1 LTSST
6 TFDKIPIETIRKGQ
20 HLMNSL
26 RDVKTAT
33 RQELI
38 AYLESWGT
46 ACYDDE
52 STSLLREAA
61 VDTFKT
67 EGC

>member
-1 LTSST
+1 MFYSIMEI
-6 TFDKIPIETIRKGQ
+6 KK
-20 HLMNSL
+20 
-26 RDVKTAT
+26 AT
-33 RQELI
+33 RQELV

>member
-1 LTSST
+1 
-6 TFDKIPIETIRKGQ
+6 
-20 HLMNSL
+20 MNSL
-26 RDVKTAT
+26 NDVKQPT

-38 AYLESWGT
+38 DYIDSALEALGRD
-46 ACYDDE
+46 DDE

>member
-1 LTSST
+1 M
-6 TFDKIPIETIRKGQ
+6 FDCLEEVQ
-20 HLMNSL
+20 S
-26 RDVKTAT
+26 AS
-33 RQELI
+33 RQELV

-61 VDTFKT
+61 VDTFQT
-67 EGC
+67 EGY

>member
-1 LTSST
+1 MFYSIMEI
-6 TFDKIPIETIRKGQ
+6 KQ
-20 HLMNSL
+20 
-26 RDVKTAT
+26 AT
-33 RQELI
+33 RRELV
-38 AYLESWGT
+38 AYLEAWGT

>member
-1 LTSST
+1 MFYSIMEI
-6 TFDKIPIETIRKGQ
+6 KK
-20 HLMNSL
+20 
-26 RDVKTAT
+26 AT
-33 RQELI
+33 RHELVV
-38 AYLESWGT
+38 YLEAWGT